1 MNFEIRFTG
10 KIVMKYAW
18 KIVLFQI
25 IYQKLKIV
33 LPVLLGFGVFIP
45 VRKYRGVTI
54 LESTGASQRNVDD
67 VAAALD

>member
-45 VRKYRGVTI
+45 VRKYRGVTS

-67 VAAALD
+67 VAALD

>member
-33 LPVLLGFGVFIP
+33 LPVLLRFGVFIT
-45 VRKYRGVTI
+45 VRKGVTI

-67 VAAALD
+67 VAALD

>member
-33 LPVLLGFGVFIP
+33 LPVLLVFGVFIP
-45 VRKYRGVTI
+45 VRKYRGV
-54 LESTGASQRNVDD
+54 ESTGASQRNVDD
-67 VAAALD
+67 VAALD